1 MSRKKKP
8 YDPAAA
14 ARHRQDR
21 EESRE
26 EIARLRAQPSTAVN
40 VDKRTGRLTG
50 AWRLNCFNTLLTVGG
65 REREAVDWLEEMV
78 RTASGEN
85 AEERRPDHVRS
96 STAGAPGQ
104 NITDAMIAA
113 SRDLEIVGQSMRPDQ
128 WRMLLAL
135 LQPDADLMTRW
146 RAVVERYTGE
156 TDPRAQASRVRE
168 CCSHLAWIWDRMPT
182 LRREFHERR
191 ALAA

>member
-14 ARHRQDR
+14 ARHRQER
-21 EESRE
+21 AESQA

-50 AWRLNCFNTLLTVGG
+50 AWRLNCFNTLLTAGA
-65 REREAVDWLEEMV
+65 REREAIDWLEETV
-78 RTASGEN
+78 RTANGEN
-85 AEERRPDHVRS
+85 VEERRPDHVRS
-96 STAGAPGQ
+96 SGAGAPGQ
-104 NITDAMIAA
+104 NITDAMVAA

-128 WRMLLAL
+128 WRMILAL

-146 RAVVERYTGE
+146 RAVVERYTAE
-156 TDPRAQASRVRE
+156 SDPRAQASRVRE
-168 CCSHLAWIWDRMPT
+168 TCAHLAWVWDRMPT
-182 LRREFHERR
+182 LRREFQERR
-191 ALAA
+191 AQAA